1 MKKYLFS
8 ALACLLIL
16 SGCKEDID
24 DSDFAIATGVTIAE
38 YVNQTPELSDMA
50 VLLKRVNLGQ
60 KAEASSVFNVLSA
73 RGNYTCFFPTNES
86 LRAYCLEK
94 TGSEDVNSLD
104 DETAQ
109 LLVYN
114 CIIDN
119 GSETAYESPDFPE
132 SGTFGQ
138 ACLSDRL
145 LTCKYSLTDG
155 VYVLNTTS
163 TVIKTDIEATNGY
176 VNLVDAPIAPSMLM
190 VPDIILQAD
199 NLKIMGSLIA
209 ETHWADSMQI
219 YQDAEFNTSEHPE
232 TRLFKGVG
240 TFKIEQ
246 NRYLGYTAF
255 VETDDVFQKEW
266 GIPAAE
272 LDEDGN
278 VTNFPAIL
286 AAIKPHCEAVYG
298 TEDADDITSVDN
310 AVNRFVAYHLMK
322 GKYGYN
328 KLVHHFSEYGYQYGS
343 YVTNP
348 QDQVY
353 TIDVWDYYPML
364 GEKHPSLIKVL
375 QVPDGE
381 HEIYINRVAKYNDN
395 NYLEASVELPGI
407 LINSDNGENDNNALN
422 GFYHTL
428 NGILLYDQNVRNK
441 LGSERIRF
449 DLCDMLHELTSN
461 SDRTMGYKGF
471 ERGYFENIFNETE
484 STNIHYLTA
493 PKGANWRD
501 YQGDE
506 FLFSGT
512 YDFCIKL
519 MPVPVDGAYE
529 IRMGVAMNPYRS
541 MAQIY
546 FGDDPNNLQ
555 PAGLPYD
562 MRQSATNNPA
572 MPWVADTGEPNVDRE
587 NDQALRIQGFM
598 KAPKYFCSND
608 GTGKSPARTFG
619 GDWPCMRRII
629 TVANMECG
637 KTYYLR
643 FKTALENTDS
653 QFFLDYFELVPSIV
667 YNGPVAEDIW

>member
-1 MKKYLFS
+1 MKKFLFL
-8 ALACLLIL
+8 ALSCIL
-16 SGCKEDID
+16 ALTGCKENID
-24 DSDFAIATGVTIAE
+24 DSDFAIATGITIAE
-38 YVNQTPELSDMA
+38 YVSTTPELSDFA
-50 VLLKRVNLGQ
+50 TLLKRVPLGQ
-60 KAEASSVFNVLSA
+60 KAEASSVYNALSA

-86 LRAYCLEK
+86 VRAFCLAK

-114 CIIDN
+114 SVIDN
-119 GSETAYESPDFPE
+119 GSDAAYESPDFPE
-132 SGTFGQ
+132 SGSFGQ

-145 LTCKYSLTDG
+145 LNCKYNLSTDS
-155 VYVLNTTS
+155 YTLNATS
-163 TVIKTDIEATNGY
+163 TIIKSDIEATNGY
-176 VNLVDAPIAPSMLM
+176 VNIVDTPIAPSMLM
-190 VPDIILQAD
+190 VPDIVLQAG
-199 NLKIMGSLIA
+199 NLKIMGTLLA
-209 ETHWADSMQI
+209 ATHWADSLQE
-219 YQDAEFNTSEHPE
+219 YQDLEFNTSEHPE
-232 TRLFKGVG
+232 TRLFSGVG

-246 NRYLGYTAF
+246 NRYLGFTAF
-255 VETDDVFQKEW
+255 VEPDDVFQNEW
-266 GIPAAE
+266 GLPAPQ
-272 LDEDGN
+272 LDADGN
-278 VTNFPAIL
+278 VTNASEII

-298 TEDADDITSVDN
+298 TEDSDDITSTDN

-322 GKYGYN
+322 GKYAYN
-328 KLVHHFSEYGYQYGS
+328 KLVHHFSEYGYQYGA
-343 YVTNP
+343 YVGNP

-353 TIDVWDYYPML
+353 TVDVWDYYPML
-364 GEKHPSLIKVL
+364 GEKHPALLKIL

-381 HEIYINRVAKYNDN
+381 HEIYINRVCTYNN
-395 NYLEASVELPGI
+395 GNYLEESVKKPGI
-407 LINSDNGENDNNALN
+407 LINSDNGEYDNNALN
-422 GFYHTL
+422 GFYHTI
-428 NGILLYDQNVRNK
+428 NGILLYDDDTRTK

-449 DLCDMLHELTSN
+449 DLCSMLPELTSN
-461 SDRTMGYKGF
+461 ADRTMGYKGF
-471 ERGYFENIFNETE
+471 ERGYFENIINETE
-484 STNIHYLTA
+484 STNCHYLTA

-512 YDFCIKL
+512 YDFIVKL
-519 MPVPVDGAYE
+519 PPVPTTGTYE

-546 FGDDPNNLQ
+546 FGEDPFNLQ

-572 MPWVADTGEPNVDRE
+572 MPWVEDTGDENVDRE

-598 KAPKYFCSND
+598 KGPKYFCSND

-629 TVANMECG
+629 TTADMDCN